1 MLPTETSSSSTS
13 PEDFRYIAE
22 LILKEAAIVLENE
35 KDYLVDSRLTPLAKS
50 EGIGT
55 ISDLVRLLR
64 RDSYP
69 SLVKKV
75 VNAMTT
81 NATSFF
87 RDVHPFRALQSDIF
101 PELIAARSDIRA
113 LNIWSAACSTGQEP
127 FSIMMMF
134 KDHFPQLA
142 SWTNY
147 ILATDIS
154 TEVLDKAKAGVFRAI
169 EVNRGLPATQLI
181 KHFNQI
187 SGEWVIREDIR
198 RSVDFREMN
207 LAAHWP
213 PIPQMDI
220 ILLRNVMIYFSNETK
235 KLILE
240 RALRQLRPDGYLIL
254 GASETT
260 FGLEDAFEQVTIGNT
275 LVFRKKKS

>member
-1 MLPTETSSSSTS
+1 MFTTDTLSSNTS

-22 LILKEAAIVLENE
+22 LVLKESAIVLEGE

-55 ISDLVRLLR
+55 IADLVRLLR

-75 VNAMTT
+75 INAMTT

-127 FSIMMMF
+127 YSIMMMF

-142 SWTNY
+142 GWTNY
-147 ILATDIS
+147 ILATDVS
-154 TEVLDKAKAGVFRAI
+154 NDVLDKAKAGVFRAI

-181 KHFNQI
+181 KHFNQVA
-187 SGEWVIREDIR
+187 GEWVIREDIR

-220 ILLRNVMIYFSNETK
+220 ILLRNVMIYFANDTK

-240 RALRQLRPDGYLIL
+240 RTLRQLRPDGYLIL

-275 LVFRKKKS
+275 LVFRKKR